1 MKPLTREQIAGRAA
15 RDIRE
20 GEVVNVGIG
29 LPTLVPLSIGED
41 REVIFQS
48 ENGIVGMGGAPAPG
62 EADGDL
68 INAGKQFTTLRPGG
82 SFMHHTDAFAMI
94 RGGHIDVALMGAF
107 QVSVDGDLAN
117 WSAERTD
124 FAPGVGGAMDLASGA
139 KHVRILMEHVTREG
153 RARLVRQCMLPLTAP
168 KCVSRI
174 YTTLAVMDVDRSV
187 GALLV
192 REIVPGMSL
201 AELQGVTDA
210 PLIASADCTTLV
222 VAEA

>member
-1 MKPLTREQIAGRAA
+1 MKPLTREQIAQRAA
-15 RDIRE
+15 RDIHE

-48 ENGIVGMGGAPAPG
+48 ENGILGMGGAPAPE
-62 EADGDL
+62 EADSDL

-82 SFMHHTDAFAMI
+82 SFMHHTDAFLMI

-107 QVSVDGDLAN
+107 QVSVEGDLAN
-117 WSAERTD
+117 WSAERTG

-139 KHVRILMEHVTREG
+139 KHVRILMEHVTRDG
-153 RARLVRQCMLPLTAP
+153 QARLVRQCSLPLTAP

-174 YTTLAVMDVDRSV
+174 YTTLAVMDVDRSLN
-187 GALLV
+187 ALLV
-192 REIVPGMSL
+192 REIVPGVSL
-201 AELQGVTDA
+201 AELQAVTDA
-210 PLIASADCTTLV
+210 PLIASADCITLSLV
-222 VAEA
+222 EA

>member
-1 MKPLTREQIAGRAA
+1 VTPLTREQIAARAA

-29 LPTLVPLSIGED
+29 LPTLVPPLIPED

-48 ENGIVGMGGAPAPG
+48 ENGIVGMGGAPAP
-62 EADGDL
+62 DQVDSDL
-68 INAGKQFTTLRPGG
+68 INAGKQFTTLRRGG
-82 SFMHHTDAFAMI
+82 AFIHHNDAFLMI

-117 WSAERTD
+117 WSTERAD
-124 FAPGVGGAMDLASGA
+124 FAPAVGGAMDLAAGA
-139 KHVRILMEHVTREG
+139 KQVRILMEHVTRDG
-153 RARLVRQCMLPLTAP
+153 QARLVRRCTLPLTAP

-174 YTTLAVMDVDRSV
+174 YTTLAVMDVDPSQQ
-187 GALLV
+187 ALVV

-201 AELQGVTDA
+201 ADLQAVTDA
-210 PLIASADCTTLV
+210 PLVASVDCTTL
-222 VAEA
+222 ALTQA

>member
-1 MKPLTREQIAGRAA
+1 MKPLSRDQIARRAA
-15 RDIRE
+15 KDIRE

-48 ENGIVGMGGAPAPG
+48 ENGIVGMGGAPGPG
-62 EADGDL
+62 EADSDL
-68 INAGKQFTTLRPGG
+68 INAGKQFTTLRQGG
-82 SFMHHTDAFAMI
+82 SFMHHTDAFLMI

-107 QVSVDGDLAN
+107 QVSAEGDLAN
-117 WSAERTD
+117 WSAERSN

-139 KHVRILMEHVTREG
+139 KHVRVLMEHVTRQGEP
-153 RARLVRQCMLPLTAP
+153 RLVAKCTLPLTAP

-174 YTTLAVMDVDRSV
+174 YTTLAVMDVDRSAS
-187 GALLV
+187 ALLV
-192 REIVPGMSL
+192 REIVPGLSL
-201 AELQGVTDA
+201 AELQAVTDA
-210 PLIASADCTTLV
+210 PLIASSDCTTLN